1 MKKVLLIDSGS
12 GGVNVL
18 KECVNV
24 CPKCDYLLFCDDKNL
39 PYGTKTKD
47 ELIKLTFQN
56 LKEIKSFFDF
66 EIVIFACNTL
76 SCTVLDSGREKYRD
90 VTFIGTVPAIKPAL
104 LKYKPQDILVLSTPV
119 TAKHNILISK
129 NPQIQVVAMPTLA
142 TLIDE
147 NLDDLSR
154 LAPMLEKALEGFS
167 TKALVLGC
175 THYVAIKDIFQ
186 KIFRGV
192 EIFDSAN
199 GVARRLASFINE
211 DEKNCQVQIM
221 TSKNDSMLAS
231 FWFHYFKI

>member
-18 KECVNV
+18 KECVEV

-47 ELIKLTFQN
+47 ELI
-56 LKEIKSFFDF
+56 E
-66 EIVIFACNTL
+66 
-76 SCTVLDSGREKYRD
+76 SCRERFKD

-104 LKYKPQDILVLSTPV
+104 LKYSPQDILVLSTPV
-119 TAKHNILISK
+119 TAEHNILISK
-129 NPQIQVVAMPTLA
+129 NPQVQVVAMPTLA

-154 LAPMLEKALEGFS
+154 LAPMLEKALEGYS
-167 TKALVLGC
+167 PKALVLGC
-175 THYVAIKDIFQ
+175 THYFAVKDIFQ
-186 KIFRGV
+186 KIFEGA

-199 GVARRLASFINE
+199 GVARRLASLVNE

-231 FWFHYFKI
+231 FWFHYFKF

>member
-18 KECVNV
+18 KECVEV

-56 LKEIKSFFDF
+56 LENIKIFFNF

-76 SCTVLDSGREKYRD
+76 SCTVLESCRERFKD

-104 LKYKPQDILVLSTPV
+104 LKYSPQDILVLSTPV
-119 TAKHNILISK
+119 TAEHNILISK
-129 NPQIQVVAMPTLA
+129 NPQVQVVAMPTLA

-154 LAPMLEKALEGFS
+154 LAPMLEKALEGYS
-167 TKALVLGC
+167 PKALVLGC
-175 THYVAIKDIFQ
+175 THYFAVKDIFQ
-186 KIFRGV
+186 KIFEGA

-199 GVARRLASFINE
+199 GVARRLASLVNE

-231 FWFHYFKI
+231 FWFHYFKF